1 MNRFPWQPGYDAA
14 AMLRGKTGI
23 YSCRTSSEVAQ
34 HVMGLLR
41 RLSEMGPDHPMAQA
55 LEHDVVEL
63 CWRGDMLWHLEV
75 WRARRG
81 ACSCMDWNCGLLT
94 EEAK

>member
-1 MNRFPWQPGYDAA
+1 MNRFPWQPTHDV
-14 AMLRGKTGI
+14 LRGKTGI

-41 RLSEMGPDHPMAQA
+41 RVSEMGPDHPMAQA
-55 LEHDVVEL
+55 VELDVVEL
-63 CWRGDMLWHLEV
+63 CWRGEMLWLLEAAE
-75 WRARRG
+75 RADVMCG
-81 ACSCMDWNCGLLT
+81 CGVLYCGLLT

>member
-1 MNRFPWQPGYDAA
+1 
-14 AMLRGKTGI
+14 
-23 YSCRTSSEVAQ
+23 
-34 HVMGLLR
+34 
-41 RLSEMGPDHPMAQA
+41 MGPDHPMTQA
-55 LEHDVVEL
+55 LEHDVAEL

-75 WRARRG
+75 WQNRRG